1 MNTVEEQIALLASQ
15 LKARRKQLQIT
26 QTELADLAGVSL
38 TFVVQLEKGK
48 QTAALNKVFAVV
60 AALGLVTKLEI
71 ANA

>member
-1 MNTVEEQIALLASQ
+1 MNTVEEQITLLARQ
-15 LKARRKQLQIT
+15 LKARRKHLQIT

-48 QTAALNKVFAVV
+48 QTVALNKMLAVV
-60 AALGLVTKLEI
+60 AALGLATKLEI